1 MNSNGIDNLNDFE
14 TEINDNLE
22 SWDAIAHMH
31 AQGTGAEFYR
41 IEQWL
46 AGESKI
52 APWEIEELGP
62 VEGKSLLH
70 LQCHIGTDTLSWAR
84 EGAIVTGL
92 DFSKQAIIEAKRF
105 AEILDFPDATF
116 VVSHVK
122 DAVSALNG
130 EKFDILY
137 TGRGALCW
145 LPNLDEWAS
154 ICAQLVMPGGILYL
168 EECHPFSELIE
179 VVGSGID
186 KELKIHYNM
195 FSKKP
200 VTFDGQGSYADKD
213 ANTGITKS
221 HCWGHGFGEIINS
234 LINNGF
240 KIEMMNEREESFFE
254 PWDDF
259 LVNYRPNYWKFKE
272 DIVPIPMSF
281 TLRARREY

>member
-1 MNSNGIDNLNDFE
+1 MNSNNISGPRNFE
-14 TEINDNLE
+14 VEINENFE
-22 SWDAIAHMH
+22 SWDAIANMH
-31 AQGTGAEFYR
+31 AQGSGSEFYR

-62 VEGKSLLH
+62 VKGKSLLH

-92 DFSKQAIIEAKRF
+92 DFSKQAINEARRF
-105 AEILDFPDATF
+105 AEILDFPEAKF

-122 DAVSALNG
+122 DAVAALKG
-130 EKFDILY
+130 EKFDIIY

-154 ICAQLVMPGGILYL
+154 ICAQLVKPGGVLYL
-168 EECHPFSELIE
+168 EECHPFSDLME
-179 VVGSGID
+179 VVGTGSE

-200 VTFDGQGSYADKD
+200 VTFHDQGSYADKD
-213 ANTGITKS
+213 AKTGIRKS
-221 HCWGHGFGEIINS
+221 HCWGHGFGEIMNS

-240 KIEMMNEREESFFE
+240 NIEMMNEREESFFE
-254 PWDDF
+254 PWEGF
-259 LVNYRPNYWKFKE
+259 LEYSQPNYWKFKE
-272 DIVPIPMSF
+272 EIVPIPMSF
-281 TLRARREY
+281 TLRARREK

>member
-1 MNSNGIDNLNDFE
+1 MNSKNISSQNDFE
-14 TEINDNLE
+14 IEINENLE
-22 SWDAIAHMH
+22 SWDAIANMH
-31 AQGTGAEFYR
+31 AQGTGSEFYR
-41 IEQWL
+41 IKQWL

-92 DFSKQAIIEAKRF
+92 DFSKQAIIEARRF
-105 AEILDFPDATF
+105 AEILDFPEAKF

-154 ICAQLVMPGGILYL
+154 ICSQLVIPGGVLYL
-168 EECHPFSELIE
+168 EECHPFSDLME
-179 VVGSGID
+179 VVGSGD
-186 KELKIHYNM
+186 EKELKIHHNM
-195 FSKKP
+195 FSKNP
-200 VTFDGQGSYADKD
+200 VTFHDQGSYADKN
-213 ANTGITKS
+213 AKTGVRKS
-221 HCWGHGFGEIINS
+221 HCWEHGFGKIINS

-240 KIEMMNEREESFFE
+240 NIEMMNEREESFFE
-254 PWDDF
+254 PWEGF
-259 LVNYRPNYWKFKE
+259 LEHSRPNYWKFKE
-272 DIVPIPMSF
+272 EFIPIPMSF
-281 TLRARREY
+281 TLRARREQ